1 VRRDELGPAMTSDRY
16 TIENLGRRLAALRA
30 DPWAGFEEAAVT
42 ITRRMRAAVGLKT

>member
-1 VRRDELGPAMTSDRY
+1 MTSDRY

-30 DPWAGFEEAAVT
+30 DPWPGYEEAAVT